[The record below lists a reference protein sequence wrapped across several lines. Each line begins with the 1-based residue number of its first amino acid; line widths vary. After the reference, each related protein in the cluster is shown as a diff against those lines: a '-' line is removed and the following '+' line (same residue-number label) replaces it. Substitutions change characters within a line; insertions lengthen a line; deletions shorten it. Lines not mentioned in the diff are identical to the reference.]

1 MSHERARDP
10 DAYGESAPFR
20 PAEPEPLLTRAVPV
34 SGQLPQY
41 RVPSARR
48 DLLAGVTVA
57 ALALPSAMAYA
68 EVAGVS
74 PVNGLYAL
82 LLPTVA
88 YTLLGSS
95 RQLIVGPEGS
105 ISTLVGVAILPLVV
119 AGSGAAEMAATLALL
134 VAACFAIACVLRLGW
149 LADYVSRPVLV
160 GYIHGVAVVLII
172 GQLAKLL
179 GLSIDAKAP
188 LAQLWEVVREI
199 GSISG
204 PTFALGAISLALLLG
219 LRFVLPKLPAALIVV

>member
-105 ISTLVGVAILPLVV
+105 ISTLVGVAILPLAA
-119 AGSGAAEMAATLALL
+119 AGAGAAELAAMLALMGGGG
-134 VAACFAIACVLRLGW
+134 FALAWGVGVGW
-149 LADYVSRPVLV
+149 VPDYFSR
-160 GYIHGVAVVLII
+160 AVVV
-172 GQLAKLL
+172 GENPR
-179 GLSIDAKAP
+179 G
-188 LAQLWEVVREI
+188 
-199 GSISG
+199 G
-204 PTFALGAISLALLLG
+204 
-219 LRFVLPKLPAALIVV
+219 

>member
-74 PVNGLYAL
+74 PVTGLYAL

-88 YTLLGSS
+88 YALLGSS

-105 ISTLVGVAILPLVV
+105 ISALVGASVLGL
-119 AGSGAAEMAATLALL
+119 AATGSADAAGLAAVLALL
-134 VAACFAIACVLRLGW
+134 VGACFLVARVVRLGW
-149 LADYVSRPVLV
+149 IADYLSRPVLI
-160 GYIHGVAVVLII
+160 GYIHGVAVVLVVA
-172 GQLAKLL
+172 QLEKLL
-179 GLSIDAKAP
+179 GIDVTAGDP
-188 LAQLWEVVREI
+188 IPQLIEVVREL
-199 GSISG
+199 GDAQG
-204 PTFALGAISLALLLG
+204 ATVAVGAVALAILLTL
-219 LRFVLPKLPAALIVV
+219 